1 MTGLVAPP
9 PNADPADAVITA
21 DGWYPEVAL
30 LELRNALRIGD
41 GAVTTERL
49 TVAVEGAIVSAIR
62 ALAGWRATREAEGAT
77 ELSWVTDLEINGQNY
92 AELLW
97 LRIVRNLAA
106 AEIGDLHR
114 DITATDQG
122 LDRAEEKAETAD
134 DYRRLAWT
142 AIADLRSIGGEPVPR
157 NRVTL
162 I

>member
-9 PNADPADAVITA
+9 PNADPDDALITA
-21 DGWYPEVAL
+21 DGWYPDVAL
-30 LELRNALRIGD
+30 LGLRLALRIGD

-49 TVAVEGAIVSAIR
+49 TVAVEGAIVSAMR
-62 ALAGWRATREAEGAT
+62 ALSAWRAARETEGAT

-142 AIADLRSIGGEPVPR
+142 AIADLRSIGGEAIPR